1 VASHRLYTDVF
12 MPAAAGA
19 TSWTES
25 GERVRLTAILINGQQ
40 PSGY

>member
-1 VASHRLYTDVF
+1 MATHRRFTDIL

-19 TSWTES
+19 TSWCK
-25 GERVRLTAILINGQQ
+25 GEVCVSFTAILINGQQ